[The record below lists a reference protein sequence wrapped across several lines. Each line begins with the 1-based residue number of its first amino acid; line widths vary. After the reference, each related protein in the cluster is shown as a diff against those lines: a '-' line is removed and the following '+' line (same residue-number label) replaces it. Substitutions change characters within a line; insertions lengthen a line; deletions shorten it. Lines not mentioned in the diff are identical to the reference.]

1 MGKNVDSTMR
11 SLRLLPAV
19 LAVVA
24 LVACSRSN
32 NQTGSASRSASEPV
46 ALAIDTVTATD
57 TVKAVDYKTRTV
69 TLESPN
75 GATETYHA
83 GPKVVNFDQIHVG
96 DKVRATVTEALAVS
110 VRKGGTPPDVGDTV
124 AVALAPKGAK
134 PGMFVANTEEA
145 TSKIMDVNHATRTIT
160 LEELAGKPKTVKLGP
175 GVNMSDMKKGNDV
188 VVRYTDALVLDV
200 EKP

>member
-19 LAVVA
+19 VAVVA
-24 LVACSRSN
+24 VVACSKSHN
-32 NQTGSASRSASEPV
+32 ETGSASRSASEPV

-57 TVKAVDYKTRTV
+57 TVKAVNYKTRTV

-83 GPKVVNFDQIHVG
+83 LPNMVNFDQIHIG
-96 DKVRATVTEALAVS
+96 DKVRATVTDALAVS
-110 VRKGGTPPDVGDTV
+110 VRKAGTPPNVGDTV

-134 PGMFVANTEEA
+134 PGMFVANTQEA
-145 TSKIMDVNHATRTIT
+145 TSKIVDVNRATRTIT
-160 LEELAGKPKTVKLGP
+160 LAELAGGPKTVKLGP
-175 GVNMSDMKKGNDV
+175 DVNVSDLKKGDDV
-188 VVRYTDALVLDV
+188 VVRYTDALALYV
-200 EKP
+200 EK

>member
-19 LAVVA
+19 VAVVA
-24 LVACSRSN
+24 VVACSKSHN
-32 NQTGSASRSASEPV
+32 ETGTASRSASEPV

-57 TVKAVDYKTRTV
+57 TVRAVDYKTRTV

-83 GPKVVNFDQIHVG
+83 LPNMVNFDQIHIG
-96 DKVRATVTEALAVS
+96 DKVRATVTDALAVS
-110 VRKGGTPPDVGDTV
+110 VRKAGTPPNVGDTV

-134 PGMFVANTEEA
+134 PGMFVANTQEA
-145 TSKIMDVNHATRTIT
+145 TSKVVDVNRATRTIT
-160 LEELAGKPKTVKLGP
+160 LAELAGGPKTVKLGP
-175 GVNMSDMKKGNDV
+175 DVNVSDLKKGDDV
-188 VVRYTDALVLDV
+188 VVRYTDALALYV
-200 EKP
+200 EK

>member
-19 LAVVA
+19 VAVVA
-24 LVACSRSN
+24 VVACSKSHN
-32 NQTGSASRSASEPV
+32 ETGSASRSASEPV

-83 GPKVVNFDQIHVG
+83 LPNMVNFDQIHIG
-96 DKVRATVTEALAVS
+96 DKVRATVTDALAVS
-110 VRKGGTPPDVGDTV
+110 VRKAGTPPNVGDTV
-124 AVALAPKGAK
+124 AVALAPKGAR
-134 PGMFVANTEEA
+134 PGMFVANTLEA
-145 TSKIMDVNHATRTIT
+145 TSKIVDVNRATHTIT
-160 LEELAGKPKTVKLGP
+160 LAELAGGPKTVKLGP
-175 GVNMSDMKKGNDV
+175 DVNVSELKKGDDV
-188 VVRYTDALVLDV
+188 VVRYTDALALYV
-200 EKP
+200 EK

>member
-19 LAVVA
+19 VAVVA
-24 LVACSRSN
+24 VVACSKSH
-32 NQTGSASRSASEPV
+32 NQTGSALLSASEPV

-83 GPKVVNFDQIHVG
+83 LPNMVNFDQIHIG

-110 VRKGGTPPDVGDTV
+110 VRKAGTPPNVGDTV

-145 TSKIMDVNHATRTIT
+145 TSKIMDVNHVTRTIT
-160 LEELAGKPKTVKLGP
+160 LAELTRGPKTIKLAP
-175 GVNMSDMKKGNDV
+175 GVNMADLKKGDDV
-188 VVRYTDALVLDV
+188 VVRYTDALALAV

>member
-19 LAVVA
+19 VAVVA
-24 LVACSRSN
+24 VVACSKSHN
-32 NQTGSASRSASEPV
+32 ETGSASRSASEPV

-75 GATETYHA
+75 GATETYYA
-83 GPKVVNFDQIHVG
+83 LPNMVNFDQIHIG
-96 DKVRATVTEALAVS
+96 DKVRATVTDALAVS
-110 VRKGGTPPDVGDTV
+110 VRKAGTPTNVGDTV

-134 PGMFVANTEEA
+134 PGMFVANTQEA
-145 TSKIMDVNHATRTIT
+145 TSKIVDVNRATRTIT
-160 LEELAGKPKTVKLGP
+160 LAELAGGPKTVKLGP
-175 GVNMSDMKKGNDV
+175 DVNVSDLKKGDDV

>member
-19 LAVVA
+19 VAVVA
-24 LVACSRSN
+24 VVACSKSHN
-32 NQTGSASRSASEPV
+32 ETGSASRSASEPM

-83 GPKVVNFDQIHVG
+83 LPNMVNFDQIHIG

-110 VRKGGTPPDVGDTV
+110 VRKAGTPPNVGDT
-124 AVALAPKGAK
+124 ATVALAPKGAM

-145 TSKIMDVNHATRTIT
+145 TLKITDVNRATRTIT
-160 LEELAGKPKTVKLGP
+160 LTELAGKPKTVKLGP
-175 GVNMSDMKKGNDV
+175 GVNVSDLKKGDDV
-188 VVRYTDALVLDV
+188 VVRYTDAFALYV

>member
-1 MGKNVDSTMR
+1 MGKHVNSTMR
-11 SLRLLPAV
+11 SLQLLTAV
-19 LAVVA
+19 LEVVVV
-24 LVACSRSN
+24 VACSKSPN
-32 NQTGSASRSASEPV
+32 ETGSASRSANEPV

-57 TVKAVDYKTRTV
+57 TVKAVDHKMRTV

-75 GATETYHA
+75 GATGTYRA
-83 GPKVVNFDQIHVG
+83 GPNMVNFDQIHVG

-110 VRKGGTPPDVGDTV
+110 VRKAGTPPNVGDTV

-145 TSKIMDVNHATRTIT
+145 TSRIMDVNRATRTIT
-160 LEELAGKPKTVKLGP
+160 LAELAGGPKMVKLGP
-175 GVNMSDMKKGNDV
+175 DVNVSDLRKGDNV
-188 VVRYTDALVLDV
+188 VVRYTDALALYV

>member
-19 LAVVA
+19 VAVVA
-24 LVACSRSN
+24 VVACSKSHN
-32 NQTGSASRSASEPV
+32 ETGSASRSASEPV

-57 TVKAVDYKTRTV
+57 TVRAVDYKTRTV

-83 GPKVVNFDQIHVG
+83 LPNMVNFDQIHIG

-110 VRKGGTPPDVGDTV
+110 VRKAGTPPNVGDTV
-124 AVALAPKGAK
+124 AVALAPKGAR
-134 PGMFVANTEEA
+134 PGMFVANTQEA
-145 TSKIMDVNHATRTIT
+145 TSKIVDVNRATRTIT
-160 LEELAGKPKTVKLGP
+160 LAELAGGPKTVKLGP
-175 GVNMSDMKKGNDV
+175 DVNVSELKKGDDV
-188 VVRYTDALVLDV
+188 VVRYTDALALYV
-200 EKP
+200 EK